1 MTISWSTRKPLKK
14 RAHSAESR
22 ARPGGVVLLR
32 MPIHWLSVNYLA
44 VSGKQKPA
52 PTTLIGGKWREMNF
66 ATSCRGFHLSI
77 ICTGRF
83 AADYAEVPEYE

>member
-1 MTISWSTRKPLKK
+1 
-14 RAHSAESR
+14 
-22 ARPGGVVLLR
+22 
-32 MPIHWLSVNYLA
+32 
-44 VSGKQKPA
+44 
-52 PTTLIGGKWREMNF
+52 MNC